1 MKKNGVI
8 LVKFVEEHY
17 RLLIQSNIFTVE
29 DNIQISILLK

>member
-8 LVKFVEEHY
+8 LVKFFEVHY